1 MISDD
6 AVSEVIGFS
15 LILAMIILAV
25 AILSVSA
32 VPVITEEQEQS
43 RNKNVLRQFAAF
55 KYDLDTV
62 LAAKNTGVYGR
73 RIISLVPERGHVSAL
88 TRTAAPV
95 SPGRLSM
102 ERGVP
107 AVLRDNAAY
116 YPVIFTY
123 QSDNRYAE
131 NLVVTLHAG
140 ELTAEPSGF
149 TLSRVSGNNG
159 AHRIVVADS
168 SFVPWA
174 VSGTDQVIVEYR
186 LQTILQ
192 SSSETL
198 YVFDFS
204 IR

>member
-32 VPVITEEQEQS
+32 VPVIAEELEQS
-43 RNKNVLRQFAAF
+43 RNEHVLRQFAAF
-55 KYDLDTV
+55 KYDLDTF

-73 RIISLVPERGHVSAL
+73 RIISLVPERSHVSVL
-88 TRTAAPV
+88 TCTAPV

-107 AVLRDNAAY
+107 AVLRDNAVY

-123 QSDNRYAE
+123 QSDNRYSE

-149 TLSRVSGNNG
+149 TLSRVSGNNI
-159 AHRIVVADS
+159 ARRIVVADS

-192 SSSETL
+192 SSSEIL

-204 IR
+204 MR